1 MPIRLSRAPQRRIL
15 GVDPQGCLGCFGVF
29 WGGSLAMRGDM
40 VQWTGRW
47 PTGGPSVH
55 AWRVH
60 ANRPLTAEGGSGSW
74 TPTGYGP
81 AGGRRWRRGV
91 LGELGASAWARQD
104 VNVRRGMR
112 HIGWL
117 IGLEQHTRNTRNTPC
132 RCATH

>member
-1 MPIRLSRAPQRRIL
+1 M
-15 GVDPQGCLGCFGVF
+15 FGVF

-81 AGGRRWRRGV
+81 AGGGGAGGEACSGSWVPQRG
-91 LGELGASAWARQD
+91 LGR
-104 VNVRRGMR
+104 M
-112 HIGWL
+112 
-117 IGLEQHTRNTRNTPC
+117 
-132 RCATH
+132 